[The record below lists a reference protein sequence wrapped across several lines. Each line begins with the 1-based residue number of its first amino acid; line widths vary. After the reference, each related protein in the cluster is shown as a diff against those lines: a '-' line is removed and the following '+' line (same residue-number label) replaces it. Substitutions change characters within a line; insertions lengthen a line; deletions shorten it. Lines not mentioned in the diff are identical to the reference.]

1 MESENLFKDENEA
14 KMLLKESREKIDQ
27 LDNDLIN
34 LINERTALAK
44 NIVMAK
50 DYLSMDIY
58 DKNREKLVQEKSKRL
73 ANELHIDEDIIAQI
87 MELLVTLS
95 KNEQKNI
102 IKKT

>member
-1 MESENLFKDENEA
+1 MESKNLFKDENEA
-14 KMLLKESREKIDQ
+14 KLLLEESREKIDQ

-34 LINERTALAK
+34 LINERTSLAK

-58 DKNREKLVQEKSKRL
+58 DKNREKLVQEKSKKL
-73 ANELHIDEDIIAQI
+73 ANEKHIDEDIISQI

-102 IKKT
+102 IKK